1 MNANILIL
9 IVFIAAMYF
18 IMIRPQQKAQK
29 KRQAMINNVQPGA
42 EIITVGGLHGTVS
55 SVNKEARTFELDA
68 EGIILVFELS
78 AIRQVSKEGN
88 SVAPV
93 TTPDTKEEAETETKA
108 IEEDTNSE
116 DK

>member
-9 IVFIAAMYF
+9 VVFIAAMYF

-29 KRQAMINNVQPGA
+29 KRQAMINDVQPGA
-42 EIITVGGLHGTVS
+42 QIVTIGGMHGTVA

-88 SVAPV
+88 KVSAE
-93 TTPDTKEEAETETKA
+93 TTVVPETETETETKA
-108 IEEDTNSE
+108 IEEDTTSE